1 MAIPDG
7 PSGGWHSQRAAQ
19 ERRLADRADAPA
31 VRDRHRRLAD
41 LHDRAADH
49 GYRLQMV
56 EDR

>member
-1 MAIPDG
+1 MAIPQD
-7 PSGGWHSQRAAQ
+7 PPAGWHGQRAAQ

-31 VRDRHRRLAD
+31 ARDRHRRLAE